1 MRNAIVLVLAVL
13 GAGITMFMAYNF
25 VSRPPPTPVVV
36 KPIVEVPPTI
46 PTSKVLV
53 AKKDLGVGTFIREE
67 DLIWQ
72 DWPDQSVSP
81 AYVVEQKK
89 NIAETGKKKK
99 VLTIKDFT
107 GAVVRQPIAA
117 GQPLSIGMVGR
128 PGERGFLA
136 AVLQPGMRAYSVSAS
151 ATSSVSGFILP
162 GDRVDILWKA
172 SNRQGK
178 PFVQTLMSD
187 VRVIAINKLTRATGN
202 TSAGTITFELTPKK
216 VQALHLAT
224 GLGSLNY
231 VLRSIAPE
239 QEKDKDGTESVLLA
253 DASEGI
259 TMEQL
264 LSGANFEA
272 KSVFDQPPVEKEAFT
287 LPDELYYDRNRP
299 KPKKKKKKT
308 GTTRVATTRRVAP
321 TTTSK
326 TAKVTIVRGSKGS
339 TVKVRSEP

>member
-25 VSRPPPTPVVV
+25 VSRPPAQPVEV
-36 KPIVEVPPTI
+36 KPVVEVPPTI

-53 AKKDLGVGTFIREE
+53 AKNDLAVGSFIRDD

-89 NIAETGKKKK
+89 NIAETGQKKK

-151 ATSSVSGFILP
+151 PTAAVSGFILP
-162 GDRVDILWKA
+162 GDRIDILWRA
-172 SNRQGK
+172 SNSAGLS
-178 PFVQTLMSD
+178 FVQTLMSD
-187 VRVIAINKLTRATGN
+187 VRVIAINKQTQAAGN
-202 TSAGTITFELTPKK
+202 TAAGTITFELTPKK

-224 GLGSLNY
+224 GIGNLSY

-239 QEKDKDGTESVLLA
+239 RDGGKDDDGTESILLA

-264 LSGANFEA
+264 LSGADLEA
-272 KSVFDQPPVEKEAFT
+272 KSVFDKPPVEKEEFT

-299 KPKKKKKKT
+299 KPIIKKP
-308 GTTRVATTRRVAP
+308 TTRRVATTRRATRP
-321 TTTSK
+321 ATSK
-326 TAKVTIVRGSKGS
+326 TTKVTIVRGRKGS
-339 TVKVRSEP
+339 TIKVRSEP